1 MKALFCKLGGAEQ
14 IAVYERVDDVLHSD
28 TAVPLVRVTLL
39 QFK

>member
-14 IAVYERVDDVLHSD
+14 IERVDDVLHSD